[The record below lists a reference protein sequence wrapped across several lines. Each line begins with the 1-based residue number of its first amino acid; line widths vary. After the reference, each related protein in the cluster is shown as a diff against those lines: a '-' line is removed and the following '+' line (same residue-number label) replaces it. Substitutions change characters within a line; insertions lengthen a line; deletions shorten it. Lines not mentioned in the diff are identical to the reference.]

1 MSKKDEFKNFV
12 SQNPTLIDLVASKT
26 HTWQELYEVYDLYG
40 NDKASWNKYLNF
52 QRNNNTNIEG
62 LNELT
67 KVLKNVNLD
76 NVQKYINTAQK
87 ALAVIESLTISPE
100 KNITGPLSKVPI
112 NKIFE
117 D

>member
-26 HTWQELYEVYDLYG
+26 HTWQELYEVY
-40 NDKASWNKYLNF
+40 A
-52 QRNNNTNIEG
+52 NIEG

>member
-12 SQNPTLIDLVASKT
+12 SQNPALIDLVASKT

-40 NDKASWNKYLNF
+40 NDKASWNKYLN
-52 QRNNNTNIEG
+52 
-62 LNELT
+62 LA

>member
-12 SQNPTLIDLVASKT
+12 SQNPTLIDLVASKNK
-26 HTWQELYEVYDLYG
+26 TWQELFELYDLYG
-40 NDKASWNKYLNF
+40 NDKSSWNKYLNF
-52 QRNNNTNIEG
+52 QNKNTVNIES
-62 LNELT
+62 LNELA
-67 KVLKNVNLD
+67 KVFKNVNLD

-87 ALAVIESLTISPE
+87 ALAVIESLAVSPE
-100 KNITGPLSKVPI
+100 KNITGPLAKVPI